1 MSEPRP
7 ESVATRSSRRRPPRF
22 YFDPVLLTV
31 SVSLLLMGYVMVA
44 SASLHLGIKMTGD
57 GLYYPL
63 RQLIHIGLGLFFGG
77 IVLMVPMRVWEQNG
91 PKLFIAGLL
100 LLVIVLIPGLGV
112 KVNGSVRWLSLG
124 GMRIQVSEVV
134 KFFSVIYM
142 AGYVTR
148 FHESVQHSA
157 YGLLKPLALFSVASI
172 LLLMEPDFGSAVVIL
187 MIAMGIMF
195 LAGARL
201 LQFIVLL
208 SVIGVLAMLLVYFSP
223 YRLIRVTSFM
233 DPWADPLNSGFQLV
247 QALISF
253 GRGEWLGVGLG
264 SGIQKL
270 FYLPEA
276 HTDFL
281 FSVIGEELGLL
292 GVVTV
297 IGLFSLLA
305 WRTFTIGV
313 AAEQADLRFSAF
325 VAYGLGIWF
334 GFQAFVNMGVNM
346 GILPTKG
353 LTLPLMSYGGG
364 SMIIMC
370 CAVAL
375 LFRVQNEVAKHNAGN
390 VGAKHGGAR
399 HHRYG

>member
-1 MSEPRP
+1 
-7 ESVATRSSRRRPPRF
+7 
-22 YFDPVLLTV
+22 
-31 SVSLLLMGYVMVA
+31 
-44 SASLHLGIKMTGD
+44 
-57 GLYYPL
+57 
-63 RQLIHIGLGLFFGG
+63 
-77 IVLMVPMRVWEQNG
+77 
-91 PKLFIAGLL
+91 
-100 LLVIVLIPGLGV
+100 
-112 KVNGSVRWLSLG
+112 
-124 GMRIQVSEVV
+124 MRIQVSEVV

-148 FHESVQHSA
+148 YQDSVQNSA
-157 YGLLKPLALFSVASI
+157 FGLLRPLGLFSIASV
-172 LLLMEPDFGSAVVIL
+172 LLLLEPDFGSAVVIL

-201 LQFIVLL
+201 SQFIVLL
-208 SVIGVLAMLLVYFSP
+208 LIIGVLAMLLVYFSP
-223 YRLIRVTSFM
+223 YRLVRVTSFM
-233 DPWADPLNSGFQLV
+233 DPWADPLKTGFQLV

-281 FSVIGEELGLL
+281 FSVIAEELGLF

-297 IGLFSLLA
+297 IGMFSLLV
-305 WRTFTIGV
+305 WRAFAIAV
-313 AAEQADLRFSAF
+313 AAEQVGQRFSAF
-325 VAYGLGIWF
+325 IAYGLGIWF
-334 GFQAFVNMGVNM
+334 GFQSFVNMGVNM

-364 SMIIMC
+364 SMMIMC

-375 LFRVQNEVAKHNAGN
+375 LFRVQSEVAEINAGTGSSQR
-390 VGAKHGGAR
+390 VRTRFR
-399 HHRYG
+399 HE